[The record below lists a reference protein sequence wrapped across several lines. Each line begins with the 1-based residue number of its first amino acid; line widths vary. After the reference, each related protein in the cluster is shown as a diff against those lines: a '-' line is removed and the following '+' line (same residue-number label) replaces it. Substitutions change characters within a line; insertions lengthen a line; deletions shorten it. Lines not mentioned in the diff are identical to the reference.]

1 MAVPAGE
8 DRFLIGKGYGGGSAL
23 VEISKTASGS
33 MTAEAVWQSNR
44 VLKTKFTHACVDG
57 DTAYAISNGSLEA
70 VSIPDGEQLWRQP
83 RGGRLGQGQ
92 LLLVGDI
99 LLGQSES
106 GEVVFI
112 DADPTAYRERLRI
125 PAMESK
131 TWNIPTIAGRHLLVR
146 NDRQAF
152 CFLLPPAG

>member
-1 MAVPAGE
+1 
-8 DRFLIGKGYGGGSAL
+8 
-23 VEISKTASGS
+23 
-33 MTAEAVWQSNR
+33 
-44 VLKTKFTHACVDG
+44 
-57 DTAYAISNGSLEA
+57 
-70 VSIPDGEQLWRQP
+70 
-83 RGGRLGQGQ
+83 
-92 LLLVGDI
+92 LVGDI

-112 DADPTAYRERLRI
+112 DADPTAYRERLRL